1 MSWRISILVERF
13 NSLGELM
20 KRVYC
25 SVLCLAALAVV
36 ACNKEGAQ
44 AAGESLCA
52 NAYIS
57 SPATKTVY
65 EIGNYGDKTGVKVS
79 WDTAESFKAYYDGGA
94 APVVFSKTAA
104 GTSFTAES
112 VPEGVSV
119 STPFTALYGSAATL
133 NSEWKIDIDF
143 SKQNGEVDNLSA
155 YDVMTATSE
164 LKEGALL
171 FAFKHNCAI
180 LRLKCV
186 NHTIKPVSKVK
197 LCFWKAQVSEKF
209 AGTGLVKNPKE
220 PYYSLSIDLKTP
232 SEKGSAVKGQ
242 GYVTYRYV
250 IVPAMSYL
258 QPAKGKEI
266 MPADHLDAFL
276 KQIDFS
282 ESKCIEAGKVY
293 DVLCECGLEEDEGGG
308 FWGD

>member
-1 MSWRISILVERF
+1 MMNKIYSSVIVMALV
-13 NSLGELM
+13 SL
-20 KRVYC
+20 
-25 SVLCLAALAVV
+25 V
-36 ACNKEGAQ
+36 ACNKEGVQ
-44 AAGESLCA
+44 TVGKTLSA

-57 SPATKTVY
+57 SGTKTVY
-65 EIGNYGDKTGVKVS
+65 DIPDYDVKEKVKVS
-79 WDTAESFKAYYDGGA
+79 WDVKESFKAYYGGA
-94 APVVFSKTAA
+94 APVIFSKTAV
-104 GTSFTAES
+104 GTSFTAVD
-112 VPEGVSV
+112 VPSDVTA
-119 STPFTALYGSAATL
+119 STTFTGLYGSAATL
-133 NSEWKIDIDF
+133 NSDGKIDIDF
-143 SKQNGEVDNLSA
+143 SSQNGELKNLAA
-155 YDVMTATSE
+155 YDVMTATSK
-164 LKEGALL
+164 LTDGMLS
-171 FAFKHNCAI
+171 FAFHHNCAI

-266 MPADHLDAFL
+266 MPADHLDSFL
-276 KQIDFS
+276 RQIDFS
-282 ESKCIEAGKVY
+282 ESKCIDAGKVY

>member
-1 MSWRISILVERF
+1 
-13 NSLGELM
+13 M
-20 KRVYC
+20 KRIYS
-25 SVLCLAALAVV
+25 SVVCLAALAVV

-44 AAGESLCA
+44 IAGETLCA

-57 SPATKTVY
+57 SDATRTVY
-65 EIGNYGDKTGVKVS
+65 EVGNYGDKTGAKVS
-79 WDTAESFKAYYDGGA
+79 WDTAESFRAYYDGGT

-119 STPFTALYGSAATL
+119 STPFTGLYGSAATL
-133 NSEWKIDIDF
+133 NPDGKIDIDF
-143 SKQNGEVDNLSA
+143 SKQNGEADDLSA

-164 LKEGALL
+164 LKDGALS

-266 MPADHLDAFL
+266 MPADYLDSFL
-276 KQIDFS
+276 RQIDFS

>member
-1 MSWRISILVERF
+1 MMNKIYSSAIIMALV
-13 NSLGELM
+13 SL
-20 KRVYC
+20 
-25 SVLCLAALAVV
+25 V
-36 ACNKEGAQ
+36 ACNKEGVQ
-44 AAGESLCA
+44 TVGETLSA

-57 SPATKTVY
+57 PETKTDYV
-65 EIGNYGDKTGVKVS
+65 IGNYGEKAGVKVTWS
-79 WDTAESFKAYYDGGA
+79 DEDSFKAYYDGSKN
-94 APVVFSKTAA
+94 PINFSKKAA
-104 GTSFTAES
+104 GSSFSATDVPAGVTA
-112 VPEGVSV
+112 
-119 STPFTALYGSAATL
+119 STTFTGLYGSAATL
-133 NSEWKIDIDF
+133 NSEGKIDIDF
-143 SKQNGEVDNLSA
+143 SEQNGELDNLAA
-155 YDVMTATSE
+155 YDVMTATST
-164 LKEGALL
+164 LNEGMLS
-171 FAFKHNCAI
+171 FAFNHNCAI

-266 MPADHLDAFL
+266 MPADYLDSFL
-276 KQIDFS
+276 RQIDFS

>member
-1 MSWRISILVERF
+1 MG
-13 NSLGELM
+13 GELM
-20 KRVYC
+20 KRIYS
-25 SVLCLAALAVV
+25 SVVCLAALAVV

-44 AAGESLCA
+44 TADETLCA

-57 SPATKTVY
+57 SDATRTVY
-65 EIGNYGDKTGVKVS
+65 EVGNYGDKTGAKVS
-79 WDTAESFKAYYDGGA
+79 WDTAESFMAYYDGGT

-119 STPFTALYGSAATL
+119 STPFTGLYGSAATL
-133 NSEWKIDIDF
+133 NPDGKIDIDF
-143 SKQNGEVDNLSA
+143 SKQNGEADNLSA

-164 LKEGALL
+164 LKEGALS

-186 NHTIKPVSKVK
+186 NHTIRPVSKVK

-266 MPADHLDAFL
+266 MPADHLDSFL
-276 KQIDFS
+276 RQIDFS

>member
-1 MSWRISILVERF
+1 MG
-13 NSLGELM
+13 GELM
-20 KRVYC
+20 KRVYY

-44 AAGESLCA
+44 TAGETLCA

-57 SPATKTVY
+57 SDATRTVY
-65 EIGNYGDKTGVKVS
+65 EVGNYGDKTGAKVS
-79 WDTAESFKAYYDGGA
+79 WDTAESFRAYYDGGT

-119 STPFTALYGSAATL
+119 STPFTGLYGSAATL
-133 NSEWKIDIDF
+133 NPDGKIDIDF
-143 SKQNGEVDNLSA
+143 SKQNGEADNLSA

-164 LKEGALL
+164 LKEGALS
-171 FAFKHNCAI
+171 FAFKHNCAM

-186 NHTIKPVSKVK
+186 NHTINPVSKVK

-209 AGTGLVKNPKE
+209 AGTGLVKDPKN

-258 QPAKGKEI
+258 QPAAAGKEI
-266 MPADHLDAFL
+266 LPSDNFDAFL

-293 DVLCECGLEEDEGGG
+293 DVLCECGLEAGEDGG

>member
-1 MSWRISILVERF
+1 
-13 NSLGELM
+13 M
-20 KRVYC
+20 KRIYS
-25 SVLCLAALAVV
+25 SVVCLAALAVV

-44 AAGESLCA
+44 TAGETLCA

-57 SPATKTVY
+57 SDATRTVY
-65 EIGNYGDKTGVKVS
+65 EVGNYGDKTGAKVS
-79 WDTAESFKAYYDGGA
+79 WDTAESFRAYYDGGT

-119 STPFTALYGSAATL
+119 STPFTGLYGSAATL
-133 NSEWKIDIDF
+133 NPDGKIDIDF
-143 SKQNGEVDNLSA
+143 SKQNGEADNLSA

-164 LKEGALL
+164 LKEGALS

-266 MPADHLDAFL
+266 MPADHLDSFL
-276 KQIDFS
+276 RQIDFS

-293 DVLCECGLEEDEGGG
+293 DVLCECGLEEDESGG

>member
-1 MSWRISILVERF
+1 
-13 NSLGELM
+13 M
-20 KRVYC
+20 KRVYY

-44 AAGESLCA
+44 TAGETLCA

-57 SPATKTVY
+57 SDATRTVY
-65 EIGNYGDKTGVKVS
+65 EVGNYGDQTGAKVS
-79 WDTAESFKAYYDGGA
+79 WDTAESFRAYYDGGT

-119 STPFTALYGSAATL
+119 STPFTGLYGSAATL
-133 NSEWKIDIDF
+133 NPDGKIDIDF
-143 SKQNGEVDNLSA
+143 SKQNGEADNLSA

-164 LKEGALL
+164 LKDGALS

-250 IVPAMSYL
+250 IVPTMSYL

-266 MPADHLDAFL
+266 MPADHLDSFL
-276 KQIDFS
+276 RQIDFS

>member
-1 MSWRISILVERF
+1 
-13 NSLGELM
+13 M
-20 KRVYC
+20 KRVYY
-25 SVLCLAALAVV
+25 SALCLAALAVV

-44 AAGESLCA
+44 TTGETLCA

-57 SPATKTVY
+57 SDATRTVY
-65 EIGNYGDKTGVKVS
+65 EVGNYGDKTGAKVS
-79 WDTAESFKAYYDGGA
+79 WDTAESFRAYYDGGT

-112 VPEGVSV
+112 VPDGVSV
-119 STPFTALYGSAATL
+119 STPFTGLYGSAATL
-133 NSEWKIDIDF
+133 NPDGKIDIDF
-143 SKQNGEVDNLSA
+143 SKQNGEADNLSA

-164 LKEGALL
+164 LKDGALS

-266 MPADHLDAFL
+266 MPTGDLDAFL
-276 KQIDFS
+276 RQIDFS

-293 DVLCECGLEEDEGGG
+293 DVLCECGIEAGDDGG

>member
-1 MSWRISILVERF
+1 M
-13 NSLGELM
+13 GGKLM
-20 KRVYC
+20 KRIYS
-25 SVLCLAALAVV
+25 SVVCLAALAVV

-44 AAGESLCA
+44 TAGETLCA

-57 SPATKTVY
+57 SDATRTVY
-65 EIGNYGDKTGVKVS
+65 EVGNYGDKTGVKVS
-79 WDTAESFKAYYDGGA
+79 WDTAESFRAYYDGGT

-119 STPFTALYGSAATL
+119 STPFTGLYGSAATL
-133 NSEWKIDIDF
+133 NPDGKIDIDF
-143 SKQNGEVDNLSA
+143 SKQDGEADNLSA

-164 LKEGALL
+164 LKEGALS

-180 LRLKCV
+180 LRLKSV

-197 LCFWKAQVSEKF
+197 LYFWKAQVSEKF

-232 SEKGSAVKGQ
+232 SEKGSSVKGQ

-258 QPAKGKEI
+258 QPASGKEI
-266 MPADHLDAFL
+266 MPKDNLDAFL

-293 DVLCECGLEEDEGGG
+293 DVLCECGIEA
-308 FWGD
+308 GDDGYIWAD

>member
-1 MSWRISILVERF
+1 
-13 NSLGELM
+13 M
-20 KRVYC
+20 KRVYY

-44 AAGESLCA
+44 TTGETLCA

-57 SPATKTVY
+57 SDTTRTVHAV
-65 EIGNYGDKTGVKVS
+65 GNYGDKTGVKVS
-79 WDTAESFKAYYDGGA
+79 WDTDESFRAYYDGGT

-119 STPFTALYGSAATL
+119 STLFTGLYGSAATL
-133 NSEWKIDIDF
+133 NSDGKIDIDF

-164 LKEGALL
+164 LKKGALS
-171 FAFKHNCAI
+171 FAFMHNCAI

-232 SEKGSAVKGQ
+232 SEKGSSVKGQ

-258 QPAKGKEI
+258 QPASGKEI
-266 MPADHLDAFL
+266 MPKDNLDAFS

>member
-1 MSWRISILVERF
+1 MMNKIYSSAIIMALV
-13 NSLGELM
+13 SL
-20 KRVYC
+20 
-25 SVLCLAALAVV
+25 V
-36 ACNKEGAQ
+36 ACNKEGVQ
-44 AAGESLCA
+44 TVGETLSA

-57 SPATKTVY
+57 SGSTKTVY
-65 EIGNYGDKTGVKVS
+65 DNLPNSYGVKNPVKVS
-79 WDTAESFKAYYDGGA
+79 WDASESFMAYYDGGVK
-94 APVVFSKTAA
+94 PVIFSKDGA
-104 GTSFTAES
+104 GTSFTAKD
-112 VPEGVSV
+112 VPSGVTA
-119 STPFTALYGSAATL
+119 STTFTGLYGSAATM
-133 NSEWKIDIDF
+133 NSDGKIDIDF
-143 SKQNGEVDNLSA
+143 SKQNGEVDNLAA
-155 YDVMTATSE
+155 YDVMTATSK
-164 LKEGALL
+164 LTDGMLS
-171 FAFKHNCAI
+171 FAFHHNCAI

-266 MPADHLDAFL
+266 MPKDYLDSFL
-276 KQIDFS
+276 RQIDFS

>member
-1 MSWRISILVERF
+1 
-13 NSLGELM
+13 M
-20 KRVYC
+20 KRIYS
-25 SVLCLAALAVV
+25 SVVCLAALAVV

-44 AAGESLCA
+44 TAGETLCA

-57 SPATKTVY
+57 SDATRTVY
-65 EIGNYGDKTGVKVS
+65 EVGNYGDQTGAKVS
-79 WDTAESFKAYYDGGA
+79 WDTAESFRAYYDGGT

-119 STPFTALYGSAATL
+119 STPFTGLYGSAATL
-133 NSEWKIDIDF
+133 NPDGKIDIDF
-143 SKQNGEVDNLSA
+143 SKQNGEADNLSA

-164 LKEGALL
+164 LKDGALS

-266 MPADHLDAFL
+266 MPTGDLDAFL
-276 KQIDFS
+276 RQIDFS

-293 DVLCECGLEEDEGGG
+293 DVLCECGIEAGDDGGI
-308 FWGD
+308 WGD